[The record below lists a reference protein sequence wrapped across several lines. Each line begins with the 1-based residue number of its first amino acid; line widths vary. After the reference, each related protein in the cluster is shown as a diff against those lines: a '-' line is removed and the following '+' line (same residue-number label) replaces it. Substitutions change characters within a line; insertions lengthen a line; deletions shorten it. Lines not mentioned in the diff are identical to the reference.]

1 MSVSSS
7 QRPSALEHQARI
19 YLRGGAGLTPPV
31 PVDPLS
37 LEEKAQ
43 KYMSPAAAAYIIG
56 GAGRERTIAF
66 NRQDF
71 DRWQIVPR
79 MLRDV
84 GTRDT
89 SSSFLGQT
97 IASPLMLAPI
107 GVLEMVHKKADLAV
121 AAAATATGTPM
132 VISNQASF
140 PMESIARVLGE
151 TPRMF
156 QLYWSKSNE
165 LVKSLVK
172 RAEDIGSQAIVL
184 TLDTTMLGWRNRDL
198 EEAYLPFLRGQGI
211 AQYTSDP
218 VFRKLAESFQPDVS
232 VSKPPVTPAT
242 IAMLLKQAD
251 NVPGSFLKNLTSGK
265 ALRLVRA
272 FIHYFVRPSLNWEN
286 LAFLQDCTS
295 LPIILKGILHPE
307 DAKLAVQYGVQGI
320 LVSNHGG
327 RQVDGAMSA
336 IEALPKVVSAVE
348 GKIPVWMDSGIRTG
362 ADMFKA
368 IALGAQA
375 VCLGRPYVY
384 GLTLAGKKGVQS
396 VIQHLQAEFEL
407 TMGLSGCKNIAEIRQ
422 SSLEER
428 VSWRN

>member
-1 MSVSSS
+1 MSASSS

-19 YLRGGAGLTPPV
+19 FLRGGAGLTPPI
-31 PVDPLS
+31 PVDPLN

-71 DRWQIVPR
+71 DRWRIVPR
-79 MLRDV
+79 MLKDV

-89 SSSFLGQT
+89 SIRFLGQT

-121 AAAATATGTPM
+121 AAAAAATDTPM
-132 VISNQASF
+132 IISNQASF
-140 PMESIARVLGE
+140 PMEAIARTLGE

-218 VFRKLAESFQPDVS
+218 IFQELVEKFQPDPS
-232 VSKPPVTPAT
+232 ASKPPVTPAT
-242 IAMLLKQAD
+242 LAMLLKQAD
-251 NVPGSFLKNLTSGK
+251 NIPGFFLKNLTSGK
-265 ALRLVRA
+265 ALRSVSA

-286 LAFLQDCTS
+286 LAFLKDCTS
-295 LPIILKGILHPE
+295 LPIILKGILHPD
-307 DAKLAVQYGVQGI
+307 DAKLAVEHGAQGI
-320 LVSNHGG
+320 IVSNHGG
-327 RQVDGAMSA
+327 RQVDGAISA
-336 IEALPKVVSAVE
+336 IEALPTIVSAVE
-348 GKIPVWMDSGIRTG
+348 GKIPIWMDSGIRTG

-407 TMGLSGCKNIAEIRQ
+407 TMGLAGCKNVAEIRQ
-422 SSLEER
+422 SPLEVGISSR
-428 VSWRN
+428 D